1 MRNHHLLWPL
11 LLIGTFIG
19 LFGLLI
25 VGALPS
31 PSVAQP
37 SCPYPPADCAATQT
51 SIAQIRD
58 PYLAPS
64 PPPTNTPQPE
74 IQQVTV
80 TATESAVAN
89 PTATPTAT
97 SRTIDPPTETPLPTS
112 TAEPRVEPTST
123 RFPTPTSTL
132 EGSDLLVCLP
142 GTAITLTGSAKP
154 YSALLAYFNSRPVG
168 GSFTRRDGSYSV
180 VLRIGSERPGLY
192 PVEIRMRDGSALVA
206 QRVCQVPAATP
217 TATLVS
223 RP

>member
-37 SCPYPPADCAATQT
+37 FCPYPPADCAATQT
-51 SIAQIRD
+51 SIALIRD

-64 PPPTNTPQPE
+64 PPPTDTPQPE
-74 IQQVTV
+74 VQQATE
-80 TATESAVAN
+80 TATE
-89 PTATPTAT
+89 TTITDPTAT
-97 SRTIDPPTETPLPTS
+97 SIIIDLPTDIPPPTS
-112 TAEPRVEPTST
+112 TAEAEVEPTST

-132 EGSDLLVCLP
+132 EGGDLLLCMP
-142 GTAITLTGSAKP
+142 GTAITLTGRAKP
-154 YSALLAYFNSRPVG
+154 YSALLAYFNTRPVG

-192 PVEIRMRDGSALVA
+192 PVEIRMRDGSTLVA
-206 QRVCQVPAATP
+206 QWVCQVPAATP

>member
-11 LLIGTFIG
+11 LLIGTFAG

-31 PSVAQP
+31 PSAAQP
-37 SCPYPPADCAATQT
+37 SCPYPSADCAATQT
-51 SIAQIRD
+51 SIALARD

-64 PPPTNTPQPE
+64 PPPTNTPLPE
-74 IQQVTV
+74 VQQATE
-80 TATESAVAN
+80 TATE
-89 PTATPTAT
+89 TAIIDPTAT
-97 SRTIDPPTETPLPTS
+97 SGTIDLPTDTPPPTS
-112 TAEPRVEPTST
+112 TAEPEVGPTST

-132 EGSDLLVCLP
+132 EGGDLLLCLP

-192 PVEIRMRDGSALVA
+192 PVEIRMRDGSALIE